1 MIADKTKCIIKSV
14 SGDGLFAGLV
24 GQGVT
29 ASPVEGERKTGT
41 QQFKLDGGGYLAIYG
56 NGDSG
61 IVVVEKAA

>member
-1 MIADKTKCIIKSV
+1 MIADKAKCVIKSV
-14 SGDGLFAGLV
+14 PGDGLFAGLV

-41 QQFKLDGGGYLAIYG
+41 QQAKLDGGGSIYG

-61 IVVVEKAA
+61 FVVVEKAA